1 MMRFDVGDEVIE
13 GLLDELEEWASST
26 VREAEDQA
34 RTLDVTPQFYSPQ
47 DFWSQNTSGTVDI
60 AWEDE
65 GEGGGGMGR
74 EKAPAVSPLQQEQFL
89 MLKRRANG
97 CDLLLGHVDKA
108 LCDLDLIES
117 QHKLVSEKT
126 HSLHDMCKR
135 LLNEQTRLDKVV
147 AGIQTPMTYFLAVDE
162 ISPRFG
168 LVGKN
173 PKLQPP
179 PSSLHPDDAQFK
191 RDLAKLDECIHFI
204 ASHPHYHDAEEYT
217 IKFTTIQLRGMKMI
231 ETWVGQEIATLER
244 KQKLTVVPSTT
255 TTTTSFLDDSGL
267 YFRFL
272 EKGKVLRPA
281 IIELEKRPKVGFPVV
296 QSLMR
301 QLCDLRLKLVQELV
315 LASPELRNPS
325 VTNIASKILIG
336 SEFLSRVCV
345 AEHTVVSSYFSLTT
359 CKQLLLAQHHSQ
371 VQQLHKLK
379 DDHEEEEGSFHHVH
393 GADPFFSLLE
403 ALSSLLYDV
412 VRPLVVKELDLDSLC
427 DASSAVESAIQE
439 LEARMDLDAAEPLI
453 LVLTR
458 IALDLQ
464 ERICF
469 CVVRIIREEI
479 SQPKHR
485 TKWLEQDMFKTWFP
499 SLEITLSTLSKV
511 YRTVDSNVFEQL
523 ATEAVSACT
532 SALCDMGKIVAIKK
546 SLDEADLFLVQHL
559 LILREQISPFRAM
572 LTSKERK
579 IDYTPTS
586 RALTNLLQFKRPTG
600 FLNLVRFAGPTFQ
613 ETDFNSKRELDQ
625 SLRHASESFIL
636 RVSKR
641 ALGPLL
647 EFVDRSQA
655 YLQRD
660 DATWEGLCAQ
670 DFASLS
676 TLVAGVTFCEEHTV
690 KEIAA
695 AKLMANQFLANAQ
708 TRGVLF
714 HAIETNAFKICTT
727 ASNFALDMF
736 KQEQEC
742 NDRLRELVRVV
753 GQLKT

>member
-1 MMRFDVGDEVIE
+1 MRFEVGDEAIE
-13 GLLDELEEWASST
+13 GLLDELEEWASSA

-34 RTLDVTPQFYSPQ
+34 RSLDVTPQFYSPQ
-47 DFWSQNTSGTVDI
+47 DFWSQNAPGAVDI

-65 GEGGGGMGR
+65 GEAGLG
-74 EKAPAVSPLQQEQFL
+74 KDFPVTASPLQQEQFF
-89 MLKRRANG
+89 MLKRRADG
-97 CDLLLGHVDKA
+97 CALLLGHVDKA

-135 LLNEQTRLDKVV
+135 LLNEQTKLDKVV
-147 AGIQTPMTYFLAVDE
+147 AGIQAPMAYFLAVDD

-168 LVGKN
+168 LIGGTGK
-173 PKLQPP
+173 KLHSPP
-179 PSSLHPDDAQFK
+179 PPPVLHPDDAQFK

-204 ASHPHYHDAEEYT
+204 ASHPHYHDADEYT
-217 IKFTTIQLRGMKMI
+217 ARFTAVQLRGMKMI
-231 ETWVGQEIATLER
+231 ETWVGHEIAALER
-244 KQKLTVVPSTT
+244 KQKLPVSTST
-255 TTTTSFLDDSGL
+255 SSSSFLDDSML

-281 IIELEKRPKVGFPVV
+281 ITELEKRPKVGFPVV

-301 QLCDLRLKLVQELV
+301 QLCDLRLKLVQTLV
-315 LASPELRNPS
+315 LASPELRNLS
-325 VTNIASKILIG
+325 VTNIASKILLG

-345 AEHTVVSSYFSLTT
+345 AEHTVVSSFFSLAA
-359 CKQLLLAQHHSQ
+359 CKQQQLAQHAPRGG
-371 VQQLHKLK
+371 
-379 DDHEEEEGSFHHVH
+379 DGDEAEDGPFRVH
-393 GADPFFSLLE
+393 GADPFFLLLQS
-403 ALSSLLYDV
+403 LSSLLYDV

-427 DASSAVESAIQE
+427 DASSAVESAVQE
-439 LEARMDLDAAEPLI
+439 LEAKMDPDAAEPLI

-469 CVVRIIREEI
+469 CVVRIVREDI
-479 SQPKHR
+479 AQPKHTAR
-485 TKWLEQDMFKTWFP
+485 WLEQDMTKTWFP

-511 YRTVDSNVFEQL
+511 YRTVDANVFEQL

-532 SALCDMGKIVAIKK
+532 TALCDMAKTVAGKK
-546 SLDEADLFLVQHL
+546 SADEADLFLVQHL

-586 RALTNLLQFKRPTG
+586 RALTNLLRFQRPTG

-613 ETDFNSKRELDQ
+613 ETDVNSKRELDQ

-647 EFVDRSQA
+647 EFVDRCQA

-670 DFASLS
+670 DFASLNS
-676 TLVAGVTFCEEHTV
+676 LLAGVSFCEEHTAQ
-690 KEIAA
+690 EIAS
-695 AKLMANQFLANAQ
+695 AKLVANQFLANAQ

-736 KQEQEC
+736 KHEHAC